1 MNFKEQM
8 QEKAMERYPPRMV
21 RRPYSDEYYDGNEK
35 YRMGFIS
42 ASQSALT
49 SDLFKG
55 LVEALESAI
64 DIVQEFNE
72 QNLKSGSGVVYV
84 NSLIGYNTA
93 LTNYKQE
100 VNKL

>member
-1 MNFKEQM
+1 
-8 QEKAMERYPPRMV
+8 
-21 RRPYSDEYYDGNEK
+21 
-35 YRMGFIS
+35 
-42 ASQSALT
+42 
-49 SDLFKG
+49 
-55 LVEALESAI
+55 LESAI